1 MTLHAFLNKLNGVR
15 QTRHGWMACCPAH
28 HDRTPSLSLR
38 IGNDGT
44 TLIYCFAGCS
54 IKQICDALGITPSDL
69 FPDSKRLTPQRSQS
83 PKNLPRIPSFDWRKY
98 SHELMFYSEDRFLHG
113 HAVLTQAK
121 GLDISGW
128 TPEEINI
135 VSNAVCDAIQDIDE
149 SERVADLAFNLRA
162 YGLEEEMAR
171 YESQSRNA

>member
-28 HDRTPSLSLR
+28 HDRSPSLSLR

-44 TLIYCFAGCS
+44 ILVYCFASCS

-69 FPDSKRLTPQRSQS
+69 FPDSQRTTPQLSKS
-83 PKNLPRIPSFDWRKY
+83 PKSLPCIPSLDWRKY
-98 SHELMFYSEDRFLHG
+98 SHKLMLYSEDRFLHG
-113 HAVLTQAK
+113 NAVLINAK
-121 GLDISGW
+121 GLDISSW
-128 TPEEINI
+128 PPEELEIA
-135 VSNAVCDAIQDIDE
+135 SNAVCDAMQDIDE
-149 SERVADLAFNLRA
+149 SDRVADLAFNLRA